1 MLLQSVSP
9 AAKAKLAKAFP
20 RDSPVYHSPPVF
32 KQNKEGSAGMWD
44 YCCCF
49 CCWPEGGALPAPA
62 FPGRLVEGRK
72 FRFLSPDGCG
82 VSRLPVR
89 RLTCSGGPVF
99 PAGPAFHPVVFAEI
113 PFPWQHKARLPESR
127 RPGCGLP
134 SRSSGGECLTAR
146 LVSRL
151 L

>member
-32 KQNKEGSAGMWD
+32 KQIKEDSAGMSD
-44 YCCCF
+44 YFYFF

-62 FPGRLVEGRK
+62 FPGRLMEGRSSASCHLMVAV
-72 FRFLSPDGCG
+72 FPG
-82 VSRLPVR
+82 R
-89 RLTCSGGPVF
+89 RLTCSGGRVF
-99 PAGPAFHPVVFAEI
+99 PAGPAFHPAVFAEI
-113 PFPWQHKARLPESR
+113 PSPWQQKARLPESR
-127 RPGCGLP
+127 CPGCGL
-134 SRSSGGECLTAR
+134 SSQSSGGECLPAR